1 MKRKGGLAKLTG
13 NRSIIWRS
21 KPRAVAA
28 LEALFSR
35 KPVSLTAFENRPLRE
50 AVDNILARHS
60 IDTIYVFSSQM
71 AQYRAARPRQR
82 VIMDF
87 CDIDFGEVRRLCED
101 IHWPHSLV
109 HEARSEV
116 AAQP

>member
-1 MKRKGGLAKLTG
+1 

-21 KPRAVAA
+21 KPRWLAA
-28 LEALFSR
+28 LQALALR
-35 KPVSLTAFENRPLRE
+35 RPVSLTAFENKPLRE

-71 AQYRAARPRQR
+71 AQYLPPRPRQR

-87 CDIDFGEVRRLCED
+87 VDVD
-101 IHWPHSLV
+101 S
-109 HEARSEV
+109 
-116 AAQP
+116 